1 MERTKNPF
9 RLMLYS
15 TLAWGFAAHGVMLLN
30 KFSFHDDAHMVFHVG
45 ATVSSGRWMLELLGY
60 AGQFLFGGALYSLP
74 LFNGLVSLLL
84 IAFAGGFLAKI
95 FRIER
100 TLSCVALA
108 GILTT
113 FPAVAALFGYMYTAP
128 YYLLGLDLTL
138 LGVWLICS
146 ASRERPVQFLLGC
159 VFAACGTG
167 VYQAYLC
174 VALTI
179 MLLYMMMSLRYDPAD
194 RRFRFFC
201 KGLSLAG
208 ASLLILVLYLA
219 ATRLA
224 LHLAGTELTDYES
237 ISSFGFSGWERYLD
251 RVRRAYAEFFWPP
264 AGKMRDM
271 YPTAALYWL
280 YEAVLSLGIL
290 LALDRA
296 WQLFRAKKRR
306 GIEFLFLLALF
317 PLCVNFVHVM
327 VDVQLVHS
335 LMVYSKA
342 LTFMAF
348 ICLLEGAALDRRH
361 YPRWL
366 YWSGV
371 SLMLGI
377 SALYCHY
384 DNVCYFKADII
395 QNQAREYFT
404 RLVTRIE
411 SLPGYSPELPVVYI
425 NERNKRDPNAPRYAE
440 LDRVR
445 LLPYLFNQ
453 NILLINNYAWKDFM
467 SLWCGFSPTV
477 IQNAEKYE
485 RLPEVLAMP
494 RYPADGSV
502 RIVNGAVVVRF

>member
-1 MERTKNPF
+1 
-9 RLMLYS
+9 
-15 TLAWGFAAHGVMLLN
+15 
-30 KFSFHDDAHMVFHVG
+30 
-45 ATVSSGRWMLELLGY
+45 
-60 AGQFLFGGALYSLP
+60 
-74 LFNGLVSLLL
+74 
-84 IAFAGGFLAKI
+84 
-95 FRIER
+95 
-100 TLSCVALA
+100 
-108 GILTT
+108 
-113 FPAVAALFGYMYTAP
+113 MYTAP

-208 ASLLILVLYLA
+208 ASLLILALYLA

-327 VDVQLVHS
+327 VDVQLVH
-335 LMVYSKA
+335 
-342 LTFMAF
+342 
-348 ICLLEGAALDRRH
+348 
-361 YPRWL
+361 
-366 YWSGV
+366 
-371 SLMLGI
+371 
-377 SALYCHY
+377 
-384 DNVCYFKADII
+384 
-395 QNQAREYFT
+395 
-404 RLVTRIE
+404 
-411 SLPGYSPELPVVYI
+411 
-425 NERNKRDPNAPRYAE
+425 
-440 LDRVR
+440 
-445 LLPYLFNQ
+445 
-453 NILLINNYAWKDFM
+453 
-467 SLWCGFSPTV
+467 
-477 IQNAEKYE
+477 
-485 RLPEVLAMP
+485 
-494 RYPADGSV
+494 
-502 RIVNGAVVVRF
+502 